1 MFDWETHLSAES
13 LGSLSRIVALLV
25 IGLPLVFWLSH
36 WINRRFTE
44 RFSSQQG
51 MLAGKVVLY
60 AGIVFVALSLVRELG
75 FSISG
80 FLGAAGVAGIAVGF
94 AAQTTLSN
102 FISGLF
108 LMAEKPFVVGD
119 VVSVGGT
126 TGAVLSID
134 TLSVKLRTF
143 DNKMVRI
150 PNETIIK
157 TETTTVTRFPIRRAD
172 LSVGIAYKED
182 IARVRELMLDVAH
195 RHPLVLEDPEP
206 MVHMVGYGSSS
217 IDLLFVVWCVKT
229 DFLKVKNAMLEQV
242 KKRFDE
248 EGVEIPFPHVSL
260 YKGEAT
266 GPIPIELVESAN
278 SRGGKSKSKPKTPRK
293 APKP

>member
-1 MFDWETHLSAES
+1 
-13 LGSLSRIVALLV
+13 
-25 IGLPLVFWLSH
+25 
-36 WINRRFTE
+36 
-44 RFSSQQG
+44 
-51 MLAGKVVLY
+51 MLASKVVLY
-60 AGIVFVALSLVRELG
+60 AGFVFVALSLVRELG

-108 LMAEKPFVVGD
+108 LMAEKPFGVGD

-217 IDLLFVVWCVKT
+217 IDLLFVVWCVRT

-242 KKRFDE
+242 KKRFDD
-248 EGVEIPFPHVSL
+248 EGVEIPFPHMSL
-260 YKGEAT
+260 YSGEAT
-266 GPIPIELVESAN
+266 KPLPIELVERAN
-278 SRGGKSKSKPKTPRK
+278 SRGARNTPKPKAPGKASKP
-293 APKP
+293 

>member
-1 MFDWETHLSAES
+1 MFDWEKYISAGTLSAV
-13 LGSLSRIVALLV
+13 SRIAALLV
-25 IGLPLVFWLSH
+25 MGIPAVFWLSH
-36 WINRRFTE
+36 WMNRRVSE
-44 RFSSQQG
+44 RFNSQHG
-51 MLAGKVVLY
+51 MLAGKAVLY
-60 AGIVFVALSLVRELG
+60 GGFLFIALSLIRELG

-80 FLGAAGVAGIAVGF
+80 LLGAAGVAGVAIGF
-94 AAQTTLSN
+94 AAQTSLSN

-119 VVSVGGT
+119 IISVGGT

-157 TETTTVTRFPIRRAD
+157 TETTTATRFPIRRVD
-172 LSVGIAYKED
+172 LNVGIAYKED
-182 IARVRELMLDVAH
+182 IARVRALMLDVAH
-195 RHPLVLEDPEP
+195 RNPMVLEDPEP
-206 MVHMVGYGSSS
+206 LVNMAGYGSSS

-229 DFLKVKNAMLEQV
+229 DFLKVKNAMFEQV

-248 EGVEIPFPHVSL
+248 EGVEIPFPHLSL
-260 YKGEAT
+260 YKGEAS
-266 GPIPIELVESAN
+266 GPILIELVERRGSDKKGEL
-278 SRGGKSKSKPKTPRK
+278 GGKRD
-293 APKP
+293 